1 VVYASPSPRGL
12 CSDMSRDVR
21 NGVSDPPSSTEPNS
35 VLSQAWSWM
44 PPFEVCFCG
53 KDRLRDGGPVKPPR
67 LDQPRLPGSSDL
79 GRNHWQGSTA
89 SSCTSSINI
98 GGGALH
104 GMTREERAAEKTLL
118 EQRAA
123 AGLMKLAQKRQNNRE
138 AFEEENRQKI
148 LARRAPHKPLPAAV
162 QEAAIHDSAGQIDA
176 SALEFLSGAPPLP
189 EDPPWISAAKEEP
202 PWISAA
208 TDSGVTFEDKQPKSA
223 GRCYPPACAPPGS
236 LSGSRAGSFS
246 AAGSSH
252 GAAEGGAQGIQAD
265 NSAPQTRRGSS
276 FFQSKGPIEC
286 QTEAIAPIVA

>member
-189 EDPPWISAAKEEP
+189 ED
-202 PWISAA
+202 
-208 TDSGVTFEDKQPKSA
+208 KQPKSA